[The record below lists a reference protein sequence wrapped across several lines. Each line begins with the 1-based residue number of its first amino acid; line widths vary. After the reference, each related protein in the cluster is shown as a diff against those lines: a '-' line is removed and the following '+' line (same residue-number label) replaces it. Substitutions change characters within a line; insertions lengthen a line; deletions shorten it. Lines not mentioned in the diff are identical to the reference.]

1 MGISYDADIRQAKSV
16 IENLLI
22 KDECI
27 IKNEQINVFVHELAD
42 SAVVLGIRAWVK
54 NEDYWNARWRILEE
68 IKLKL
73 DENEIEMAYP
83 HLTVQMG
90 KEN

>member
-42 SAVVLGIRAWVK
+42 NAVVLGIRAWVK
-54 NEDYWNARWRILEE
+54 NEEYWETRWRLNQRIKEDFDYYGIE
-68 IKLKL
+68 IPYNQL
-73 DENEIEMAYP
+73 DV
-83 HLTVQMG
+83 HLH
-90 KEN
+90 K